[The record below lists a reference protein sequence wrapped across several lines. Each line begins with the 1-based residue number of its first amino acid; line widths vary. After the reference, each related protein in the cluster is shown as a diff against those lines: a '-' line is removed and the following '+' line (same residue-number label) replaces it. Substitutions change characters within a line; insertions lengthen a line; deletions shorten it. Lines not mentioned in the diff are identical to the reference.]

1 MKGKREADNNFN
13 SNFKSEKLDELR
25 SRVDAAFDEHGDEAW
40 EQIKGIFTHPKR
52 LLVAALAAVLL
63 VGVITVGGY
72 LLKIRAPELPNK
84 DNTQKDPNRPQVD
97 EIDYGDGVRPRV
109 SGERKSKDFYTVLVL
124 GRDTGGGGNTD
135 TMLLA
140 SYDVTNQK
148 ATVMSIPRDTMVNV
162 PWDVKRINSV
172 YNYYGGGEK
181 GIKALYK
188 EISQLVGFEPDY
200 QVIVEWDAVG
210 AIVEAMG
217 GVYYDVPRNMN
228 YDDPYQDLHIHQTK
242 GYRKLSGSDV
252 MQVLR
257 YRHDTDIHYGYPDG
271 DLGRI
276 KTQQSLLKAMIEQLL
291 QLKNVTK
298 IGDFA
303 RAVKNN
309 VTSDLTFEE
318 MLWFGSQA
326 VMGGLK
332 VEDVNFVT
340 MPNTALYVYSRAYPR
355 WPQNYVFP
363 KAQELLNIVNN
374 ELSPFVEK
382 FTMSDLDIMSL
393 NSDGSLSS
401 STGHVE
407 DSKAAVAPPVVVD
420 RYSGDILGGTSSNS
434 GTETSTGNGSE
445 TADGSE
451 TTDPGT
457 TDPGNSGTVDPGTTD
472 PGNSGTVDPGT
483 TDPGNSGTTDPG
495 TGEGGNTGDTGSS
508 DTVVDEMPEW
518 LRP

>member
-1 MKGKREADNNFN
+1 
-13 SNFKSEKLDELR
+13 
-25 SRVDAAFDEHGDEAW
+25 
-40 EQIKGIFTHPKR
+40 
-52 LLVAALAAVLL
+52 
-63 VGVITVGGY
+63 
-72 LLKIRAPELPNK
+72 
-84 DNTQKDPNRPQVD
+84 
-97 EIDYGDGVRPRV
+97 
-109 SGERKSKDFYTVLVL
+109 
-124 GRDTGGGGNTD
+124 
-135 TMLLA
+135 
-140 SYDVTNQK
+140 
-148 ATVMSIPRDTMVNV
+148 MVNV

-298 IGDFA
+298 IGEFA

-363 KAQELLNIVNN
+363 KAQELLDIVNN
-374 ELSPFVEK
+374 ELSPFAEK

-434 GTETSTGNGSE
+434 GTETNTGNGSE

-451 TTDPGT
+451 TTDPGNT
-457 TDPGNSGTVDPGTTD
+457 GTEIPGTGDTD
-472 PGNSGTVDPGT
+472 NTGTLPPDNTGDNNGGTATTPTEPDPVT
-483 TDPGNSGTTDPG
+483 PTDPG

>member
-1 MKGKREADNNFN
+1 MNDKDFYENDRDSIRYEGR
-13 SNFKSEKLDELR
+13 
-25 SRVDAAFDEHGDEAW
+25 RVHHEEGFFERNCDEAW
-40 EQIKGIFTHPKR
+40 EQICETFSHPGR
-52 LLVAALAAVLL
+52 LLGRVLL
-63 VGVITVGGY
+63 IALLCGVVAGGSY
-72 LLKIRAPELPNK
+72 LLKIRAPQLPNK
-84 DNTQKDPNRPQVD
+84 GDAQKNPNQTQVD
-97 EIDYGDGVRPRV
+97 EIDYGDGVRPRAD
-109 SGERKSKDFYTVLVL
+109 GERKSKDFYTVLVL

-298 IGDFA
+298 IGEFA

-374 ELSPFVEK
+374 ELSPFAEK

-420 RYSGDILGGTSSNS
+420 RYTGKIVGGNGGSS
-434 GTETSTGNGSE
+434 GTETSTGTGNE
-445 TADGSE
+445 TTDGSE

>member
-1 MKGKREADNNFN
+1 MNDKDFYENDRDSIRYEGR
-13 SNFKSEKLDELR
+13 
-25 SRVDAAFDEHGDEAW
+25 RVHHEEGFFERNCDEAW
-40 EQIKGIFTHPKR
+40 EQVKETFSHPGR
-52 LLVAALAAVLL
+52 LFAKVLL
-63 VGVITVGGY
+63 IALLCGVVAGCSY
-72 LLKIRAPELPNK
+72 LLKIRAPQLPNK
-84 DNTQKDPNRPQVD
+84 GDAQKDPNQTQVE
-97 EIDYGDGVRPRV
+97 EIDYGDGVRPRAD
-109 SGERKSKDFYTVLVL
+109 GERKSKDFYTVLVL

-148 ATVMSIPRDTMVNV
+148 AKVMSIPRDTMVNV

-298 IGDFA
+298 IGEFA

-483 TDPGNSGTTDPG
+483 TDPGNSGTPDPG